1 MLLHT
6 SSQPD
11 ILEVIADLSNDE
23 VFTPPK
29 VANAVLDLLPDEVW
43 SDPTLRFLDPGC
55 KTGVF
60 LREVTKRLMGG
71 LTESFPDE
79 RERLDHILRNQVF
92 GIAIT
97 ELTAH
102 MSRRTLYCSKRA
114 DGEHSIVSMSRAA
127 GNVWFERVEHDY
139 RNGRC
144 QECGAS
150 KEQMERDN
158 RENYAYAFI
167 HEAGRK
173 QVAEEFE
180 MKFDV
185 IVGNPPYQMS
195 GGAGGSNDSPLY
207 NLFVEQAKALNP
219 RYITMVIPSRW
230 LAGGRGL
237 GEFRASMLGD
247 RRLQKLIDYPN
258 SVELFPAVDLES
270 GICYFLWDKNHSGD
284 CSVTLRRGSDVQGP
298 TERVLNE
305 YDVFIRDPR
314 SLAILKKVQSS
325 GEPSLEEMVTG
336 DTPFG
341 LATNFSGFRK
351 GAKPTKGEITL
362 YLTASGKR
370 ETGAVERSL
379 ITKNTHLIDH
389 WKVLLP
395 KAYGERGALPAVVL
409 GPPLVAIP
417 NSVCTQTYLAVGPFA
432 TQEAAESADSY
443 VRTRFLRFLVSLRKI
458 TQDSLRSVYRWVP
471 QQTWDRE
478 WTDEELFE
486 KYGITEEE
494 QAYIAEMIRE
504 MSA

>member
-43 SDPTLRFLDPGC
+43 SDPPLRFLDPGC

-60 LREVTKRLMGG
+60 L
-71 LTESFPDE
+71 
-79 RERLDHILRNQVF
+79 QVF

-114 DGEHSIVSMSRAA
+114 DGEHSIVRMPNAA

-207 NLFVEQAKALNP
+207 NLFVEQAKASGTRTTQGIAL
-219 RYITMVIPSRW
+219 SRFD
-230 LAGGRGL
+230 A
-237 GEFRASMLGD
+237 
-247 RRLQKLIDYPN
+247 
-258 SVELFPAVDLES
+258 
-270 GICYFLWDKNHSGD
+270 
-284 CSVTLRRGSDVQGP
+284 GP
-298 TERVLNE
+298 TSKDLPS
-305 YDVFIRDPR
+305 VF
-314 SLAILKKVQSS
+314 
-325 GEPSLEEMVTG
+325 
-336 DTPFG
+336 
-341 LATNFSGFRK
+341 
-351 GAKPTKGEITL
+351 
-362 YLTASGKR
+362 
-370 ETGAVERSL
+370 
-379 ITKNTHLIDH
+379 
-389 WKVLLP
+389 
-395 KAYGERGALPAVVL
+395 
-409 GPPLVAIP
+409 
-417 NSVCTQTYLAVGPFA
+417 
-432 TQEAAESADSY
+432 
-443 VRTRFLRFLVSLRKI
+443 
-458 TQDSLRSVYRWVP
+458 
-471 QQTWDRE
+471 
-478 WTDEELFE
+478 
-486 KYGITEEE
+486 
-494 QAYIAEMIRE
+494 
-504 MSA
+504 